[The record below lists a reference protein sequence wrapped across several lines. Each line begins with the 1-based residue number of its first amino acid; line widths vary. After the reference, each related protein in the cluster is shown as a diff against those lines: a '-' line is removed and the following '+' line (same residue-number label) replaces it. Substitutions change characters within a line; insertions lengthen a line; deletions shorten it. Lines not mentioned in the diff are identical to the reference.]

1 MTTEILTML
10 GMTVT
15 ILVASWTMIRSLRV
29 DLKAD
34 LGQVET
40 RLGNEIKATRTE
52 LREDIQAVRDEL
64 TGKIESLNAELTGKI
79 ESLNAE
85 LTGKIESLN
94 DAQHGLNERMAGVE
108 GLVMGLKE
116 AIVARAAA

>member
-15 ILVASWTMIRSLRV
+15 ILVASWTMIRSLRA

-40 RLGNEIKATRTE
+40 RLGNEIK
-52 LREDIQAVRDEL
+52 DVRSEIKILDEKL
-64 TGKIESLNAELTGKI
+64 DGKIEALKI
-79 ESLNAE
+79 DVNNLS
-85 LTGKIESLN
+85 
-94 DAQHGLNERMAGVE
+94 ERMATLEGVMSALRDVIA
-108 GLVMGLKE
+108 G
-116 AIVARAAA
+116 RAAA

>member
-1 MTTEILTML
+1 MTPEILTML

-15 ILVASWTMIRSLRV
+15 ILVASWTMIRSLRA

-40 RLGNEIKATRTE
+40 RLGNEIK
-52 LREDIQAVRDEL
+52 DVRSE
-64 TGKIESLNAELTGKI
+64 IESLK
-79 ESLNAE
+79 
-85 LTGKIESLN
+85 

-116 AIVARAAA
+116 AIVARAVA

>member
-15 ILVASWTMIRSLRV
+15 ILVASWTMIRSLRA

-40 RLGNEIKATRTE
+40 RLGNEIKI
-52 LREDIQAVRDEL
+52 LDEKL
-64 TGKIESLNAELTGKI
+64 DGKIEALKI
-79 ESLNAE
+79 DVNNLS
-85 LTGKIESLN
+85 
-94 DAQHGLNERMAGVE
+94 ERMATLEGVMSALRDVIA
-108 GLVMGLKE
+108 G
-116 AIVARAAA
+116 RAAA